1 MRHFFLVL
9 FFSLC
14 IFSPFPSLHF
24 PHLLLLSDSPSTLDL
39 LSWLLPPLCPPFF
52 PQERYCTGAA
62 PSVPVCLSQGAVVHS
77 GVSQGDLGQ
86 DQGAGLSVWSYGQR
100 GHAAVHCVSKAMND
114 ILWTLIGILLIP
126 MYIVISTDG
135 RVVTRQVYI
144 LSFSTIHG
152 VWLGGLSINHSPW
165 WVKKSN

>member
-39 LSWLLPPLCPPFF
+39 FSWLLPPLCPPFF

-86 DQGAGLSVWSYGQR
+86 DQGAGLSVWSYVQR

-114 ILWTLIGILLIP
+114 ILWALNGILPIP
-126 MYIVISTDG
+126 IYIVISTNG

-144 LSFSTIHG
+144 LSFSTIHEAG
-152 VWLGGLSINHSPW
+152 LGDLSINHSP
-165 WVKKSN
+165 